1 MQDQRKIVIQ
11 MGVSQEHIS
20 ECVSIVSQLLG
31 NTVKPDLIFV
41 NLSQKDFPKRMDSL
55 PDDVVRMFMTVPS
68 VKVVWDYGTQILDAT
83 QFNILDLGMDVEG
96 YIRNDF
102 IQSNMTVKVPK
113 FLDMTMVCVFYD
125 AVCNDLRRIATK
137 KAV

>member
-1 MQDQRKIVIQ
+1 LNGQWLTNQGQSFIFTWNGKYAAKYERTATMQDQRKIVIQ

-55 PDDVVRMFMTVPS
+55 PDDVVRMFQTTPC
-68 VKVVWDYGTQILDAT
+68 VKVVWDYGT
-83 QFNILDLGMDVEG
+83 
-96 YIRNDF
+96 
-102 IQSNMTVKVPK
+102 
-113 FLDMTMVCVFYD
+113 
-125 AVCNDLRRIATK
+125 
-137 KAV
+137 